1 MRTMASVVGLIA
13 VGTLLGGC
21 QAQLDPLDEASLR
34 AGVPTF
40 DFVWAGLLNGPVKV
54 TMPSGE
60 VLTGDYHIID
70 DYRPVDNA
78 ASSRALSARAVGPR
92 GTRIRCDGF
101 IQGGYFYYYYYGSG
115 ICETGGHR
123 YRLTF

>member
-34 AGVPTF
+34 
-40 DFVWAGLLNGPVKV
+40 AGLLNGPVKV